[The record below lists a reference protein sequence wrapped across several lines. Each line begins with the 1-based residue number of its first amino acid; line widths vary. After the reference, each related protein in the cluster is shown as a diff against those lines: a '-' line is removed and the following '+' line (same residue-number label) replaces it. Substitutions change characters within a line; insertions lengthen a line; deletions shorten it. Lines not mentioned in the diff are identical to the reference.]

1 MIIKDAKSMYLPT
14 DIDFK
19 IFDNF
24 QEEVVVYEIIN
35 DILDEIGD
43 LRVKYINDV
52 SINSQIFI
60 SNEIIGK
67 TATELYDNDIS
78 SLHLNMANQIL
89 KSGEGKKYRAHFKE
103 LGKYYSVS
111 AYSPDENTYITIS
124 TDITELKKEEK
135 QKEELIEQVQKFSED
150 LKVSNKELQATT
162 EELWA
167 ANEELR
173 LQGDNLI
180 NLNQYLLKS
189 EAQYKSLAENM
200 PSVLM
205 KYDKDLR
212 ILYLSP
218 NAEEIIGI
226 SNNEFISKTNREVGI
241 PEYLC
246 NLWENAIIEVFKTGE
261 NRDLEFDFPSAEG
274 SRTFYLKLAPEL
286 DQDGKVNHV
295 LGISNDITK
304 HKNAERQKQKL
315 LEQVKELTAD
325 LENSNKELQ
334 ISTEELQR
342 SKEELEVSNEELRA
356 TTSDLQVANEE
367 LRQQRE
373 KLKNLNHNL
382 QESEAQYKSLA
393 RNLPAVI
400 MRYDRDFRV
409 VYISPNSGHATDIS
423 TEQFIG
429 KTSRELGIPEEICDK
444 WESAIEKVF
453 ETGENQDV
461 EFEFPATDGGYPKT
475 FYINFTPESDGKSIG
490 YVLGISTEIS
500 ELKNTQRKLKKIHD
514 TLEQKVEDRT
524 EEIRIDYEALEREM
538 DERHKMEERLLYQA
552 NLLESVND
560 AVIAVDTD
568 FKITSWNKAAQKIYG
583 WNFEEVFGKDSLHI
597 LRIKPSDEDKEEI
610 IHSIAEKGI
619 FNKEIIHQRKEGTP
633 VYIGS
638 TVMELKDI
646 NNDII
651 GYIAVNR
658 DISKRK
664 KVQEELKE
672 TIENLKRSNEELE
685 RFAYVASH
693 DLQEPLR
700 TIASFTQLLER
711 RYKGK
716 FDSDADEFMD
726 YIVEAAKRMKEQ
738 IEGLLEYSRVAT
750 KGKEFQSIYT
760 NSILDHVIN
769 NLKVSIEEYNGE
781 VTHDTLPNIKGDTG
795 QLQRVFQNLI
805 SNALKFS
812 KEDEPPK
819 VHISACEDP
828 QNNEYIFS
836 VSDNGIGIEEQYMER
851 IFVIFQRLH
860 TREKYMGT
868 GIGLSI
874 VKKIIERHGG
884 RVWVES
890 EFKKGST
897 FYFTLPI
904 NL

>member
-1 MIIKDAKSMYLPT
+1 MIIKDAKSMHLPT
-14 DIDFK
+14 NIDFK

-52 SINSQIFI
+52 SINSQIFL

-67 TATELYDNDIS
+67 TATELYDNGIS

-162 EELWA
+162 EKLWA

-429 KTSRELGIPEEICDK
+429 KTSRELEIPEEICDK